1 MIENRSSEVDVL
13 IKRIENMYEFLHIAE
28 KREQIALLTKKSSA
42 PAFWDKAQ
50 EAQGIMSLLAQY
62 RDEVE
67 LYESL
72 VERIADLQV
81 ACELAYA
88 DDDEELATEIDQMI
102 EAIERDIDQLEIS
115 SWFGGEFDASDA
127 ILTINPGQG
136 GLEAQDWAEMLF
148 KMYAHYAAEKK
159 WKIDIHHLV
168 PGEAIGLDRATFTVK
183 GKNAYG
189 MLRSEQGVHRL
200 VRISPTDLKKRRQTT
215 FAGVTVMPV
224 LPDEIV
230 VEIKDEDVRIDV
242 YRSSG
247 PGGQSVN
254 TTDSAVRLTHIPTGI
269 VVTVQNE
276 KSQIKNKEAAYKI
289 LKSRI
294 FEAERQKRDAE
305 LAEIRGPK
313 QDITWGSQIRN
324 YVLYPYQMVKD
335 LRTGIESG
343 NVDGVLGGDI
353 DRFVIGYHRWK
364 ASGAEIV
371 SVLGDDDCEGSSHG

>member
-1 MIENRSSEVDVL
+1 MIENRSSEVEAL
-13 IKRIENMYEFLHIAE
+13 TKRIDNMYEFLHIAE
-28 KREQIALLTKKSSA
+28 KREQIALLTKKSSI
-42 PAFWDKAQ
+42 PTFWDKAQ
-50 EAQGIMSLLAQY
+50 EAQEVMSLLAHY
-62 RDEVE
+62 RDDVE

-72 VERIADLQV
+72 VHRIADLQV

-88 DDDEELATEIDQMI
+88 DDDEELADEIDQMI
-102 EAIERDIDQLEIS
+102 KTIEVDIDQLEIS

-136 GLEAQDWAEMLF
+136 GLEAQDWTEMLF
-148 KMYAHYAAEKK
+148 KMYVHYAAEKK
-159 WKIDIHHLV
+159 WKVDIHHLA
-168 PGEAIGLDRATFTVK
+168 PGEAIGLDRATFTIK

-230 VEIKDEDVRIDV
+230 VEIRDEDVRVDV

-294 FEAERQKRDAE
+294 FEAERQKREAE

-353 DRFVIGYHRWK
+353 DRFVIGYHRWR

-371 SVLGDDDCEGSSHG
+371 SVSEDDMCE